1 MPKLALLCLAL
12 LALLAMATAALP
24 CATCNAELTGKGVP
38 ADDAAL
44 ICTKALKC
52 TPNAVAMAVMRWS
65 ATSKI
70 RTSKARVSANG
81 KFRAFVQA
89 MGAAKYTDCSAAGHL
104 FTVAAV
110 DQNPTPAVKGQTLS
124 INVMGTMSKAAAAI
138 TWVSELSFGGQVLF
152 TDSIADS
159 IDAGP
164 TDFTYDMDVPADAPN
179 GVYTFKQAI
188 TVDATK
194 EQVFCVSSTFT
205 LA

>member
-1 MPKLALLCLAL
+1 MSKLPLLCLAL
-12 LALLAMATAALP
+12 LALIAMAAAAIP
-24 CATCNAELTGKGVP
+24 CATCTAELTGKGVP

-52 TPNAVAMAVMRWS
+52 TPNAVAMQWP

-70 RTSKARVSANG
+70 RAIKARVNSNG

-89 MGAAKYTDCSAAGHL
+89 LGAVKFTDCSAAGHL
-104 FTVAAV
+104 FKVAAV
-110 DQNPTPAVKGQTLS
+110 NQNPTPAVKGQPLS
-124 INVMGTMSKAAAAI
+124 INVMGTMSKAAASA
-138 TWVSELSFGGQVLF
+138 TWVSELSFGGQILF
-152 TDSIADS
+152 TDSTTGA
-159 IDAGP
+159 IDVGP
-164 TDFTYDMDVPADAPN
+164 NDFTYDMMVPADAPS

-205 LA
+205 LT

>member
-1 MPKLALLCLAL
+1 MTKLAVLCLAL

-38 ADDAAL
+38 ADDATL

-52 TPNAVAMAVMRWS
+52 TPNAVAMQWP

-70 RTSKARVSANG
+70 RTSKARVNSNG

-89 MGAAKYTDCSAAGHL
+89 LGAAKYTDCSAAGHL

-110 DQNPTPAVKGQTLS
+110 DQNPTPAVRGQPLS

-138 TWVSELSFGGQVLF
+138 TWVSELSFGFKIVF

-164 TDFTYDMDVPADAPN
+164 TDFTYDMTLPADAPS

-194 EQVFCVSSTFT
+194 EQVFCVSSSFT

>member
-1 MPKLALLCLAL
+1 MTKLALLCLAL
-12 LALLAMATAALP
+12 LALLATATAALP

-52 TPNAVAMAVMRWS
+52 TPNAVAMAIMQWS

-70 RTSKARVSANG
+70 RTNKARVNSNG

-89 MGAAKYTDCSAAGHL
+89 LGAAKYTDCAAAGHL

-110 DQNPTPAVKGQTLS
+110 DQNPTPAVKGQALS

-138 TWVSELSFGGQVLF
+138 TWVSELTFGGQTLF
-152 TDSIADS
+152 TDSLGGP
-159 IDAGP
+159 IDTGAN
-164 TDFTYDMDVPADAPN
+164 DFTYDMMVPADAPN
-179 GVYTFKQAI
+179 GVYTFKTAA